1 MKTIAIFDFDGTI
14 CQSFDLI
21 VACLQKKSPTQLDP
35 NHLRTLPSKDVVKAV
50 GLKLVDLPGMILSA
64 RKTFKENI
72 LTQTIVPTLKESFLE
87 LKKKG
92 VSLHIVSSNS
102 EENIEMW
109 LENNGCR
116 DLFDSIYS
124 ASTIFGKA
132 KVLKSMMKTN
142 KIDKDSCV
150 YIGDETRDIQ
160 AAKEVGLESIA
171 VSWGYNTLDIL
182 STCAPNYLCKVPK
195 DIFELRCFQR

>member
-50 GLKLVDLPGMILSA
+50 GLKLVDLPGMILSV
-64 RKTFKENI
+64 RKSFKENI
-72 LTQTIVPTLKESFLE
+72 ATQSVVPQLKESLVE
-87 LKKKG
+87 LKNKG

-116 DLFDSIYS
+116 DIFDSIYS

-142 KIDKDSCV
+142 KIDKDLCV

-182 STCAPNYLCKVPK
+182 STYEPTYLCKVPK

>member
-1 MKTIAIFDFDGTI
+1 
-14 CQSFDLI
+14 
-21 VACLQKKSPTQLDP
+21 
-35 NHLRTLPSKDVVKAV
+35 
-50 GLKLVDLPGMILSA
+50 
-64 RKTFKENI
+64 
-72 LTQTIVPTLKESFLE
+72 
-87 LKKKG
+87 
-92 VSLHIVSSNS
+92 
-102 EENIEMW
+102 MW

-116 DLFDSIYS
+116 DIFDSIYS

-142 KIDKDSCV
+142 KIDKDLCV

-182 STCAPNYLCKVPK
+182 STYEPTYLCKVPK